1 MSAICAPSRWIP
13 SRDPPP
19 PGRKFMRL
27 QKAVSLIST
36 PGPTSWGPMACRI
49 TNGEPMTKH
58 GHAVDAVFL
67 IGLFLW
73 AGCAGPQPSAR
84 DLQVIEYASK
94 AESMQAQP
102 TILDLHAETQ
112 GLQRDLG
119 AARAA
124 QARLEGELREAQHRV
139 QEAQHQV
146 DAQRE
151 ELTRVRE
158 ERDRLAQTGREVQ
171 GQLVELGR
179 LRQQAADAEGSQARL
194 QAMEAAVEK
203 QARELAGL
211 NAGAQKSAGR
221 GERKLPTGELGV
233 SGPEGPLDRR
243 PSGRGPPSAWCR
255 PWIVL

>member
-1 MSAICAPSRWIP
+1 
-13 SRDPPP
+13 
-19 PGRKFMRL
+19 
-27 QKAVSLIST
+27 
-36 PGPTSWGPMACRI
+36 MACRI
-49 TNGEPMTKH
+49 TNGEPMTKL
-58 GHAVDAVFL
+58 GHAFDAVVL
-67 IGLFLW
+67 SGLLLW

-84 DLQVIEYASK
+84 DLQVIESASK
-94 AESMQAQP
+94 AESMQAQR
-102 TILDLHAETQ
+102 TILDLHAEIQ

-203 QARELAGL
+203 QARELAEL
-211 NAGAQKSAGR
+211 KAGAQKAAAGPNR
-221 GERKLPTGELGV
+221 QLSTGGTARSSSVGSSIRLD
-233 SGPEGPLDRR
+233 PPLV
-243 PSGRGPPSAWCR
+243 PP
-255 PWIVL
+255 

>member
-1 MSAICAPSRWIP
+1 
-13 SRDPPP
+13 
-19 PGRKFMRL
+19 
-27 QKAVSLIST
+27 
-36 PGPTSWGPMACRI
+36 
-49 TNGEPMTKH
+49 MTKH

-84 DLQVIEYASK
+84 DLQVIESASK
-94 AESMQAQP
+94 AESMQAQR
-102 TILDLHAETQ
+102 TILDLHAEIQ

-203 QARELAGL
+203 QARELAEL
-211 NAGAQKSAGR
+211 KAGAQKSAAR
-221 GERKLPTGELGV
+221 LKRKLSTVELAV
-233 SGPEGPLDRR
+233 SSTEGALDR
-243 PSGRGPPSAWCR
+243 PVSTGAPPSSSLRTVIVR
-255 PWIVL
+255 PGDTLWDLARKHRVQLTELMTVNKLASDRIRPGQELILPEP